1 MQKESKVDHIK
12 KDCLYFMPSG
22 NVVRVVR
29 IDYKKNV
36 LILRNYHSYSN
47 ESIDF
52 DTGCAVMERAYNI
65 TEVSRMVKR
74 KSTTIR
80 KYESMGLLV
89 QPKKISIKPSGS
101 RPYRVYSQR
110 EVDDMVNFFE
120 KRRSAGRPTVK
131 KHDTISK
138 SDIKQKL
145 DSLQK
150 EKLNG

>member
-1 MQKESKVDHIK
+1 MSKEFNLDHIK
-12 KDCLYFMPSG
+12 KDYLYFMPSG
-22 NVVRVVR
+22 NVVRVVK
-29 IDYKKNV
+29 IDYKSRV
-36 LILRNYHSYSN
+36 LVLRNYHSHSN
-47 ESIDF
+47 ESVDF
-52 DTGCAVMERAYNI
+52 ETGCAVMERAYNI
-65 TEVSRMVKR
+65 SEVSRMVRR

-80 KYESMGLLV
+80 KYESMGLLA

-110 EVDDMVNFFE
+110 EIDDMIDFFD
-120 KRRSAGRPTVK
+120 KRRSVGRPAGRG
-131 KHDTISK
+131 HDTISK